1 MTERQ
6 KSLYHRAKELAS
18 QNGKEALQPICD
30 LLKENMDHYN
40 WVGFYYMNNDKQK
53 LEIGPYSGEE
63 TPHKTIP
70 FGTGIC
76 GQVALSGETF
86 VVPDVAE
93 QDNYLACSI
102 KTKAELVVP
111 IYKGDVLVGQ
121 VDIDSFHTDSF
132 TKEDEVFIAKIC
144 ALVSKVL

>member
-6 KSLYHRAKELAS
+6 KALYNRAKELVS
-18 QNGKEALQPICD
+18 QKGNEALKPICD
-30 LLKENMDHYN
+30 LLKENISHYN
-40 WVGFYYMNNDKQK
+40 WVGFYFMNNEKEK

-63 TPHKTIP
+63 TPHTTIP

-93 QDNYLACSI
+93 QENYLACSI

-111 IYKGDVLVGQ
+111 IYKGDTLVGQ
-121 VDIDSFHTDSF
+121 LDIDSFHTDPFS
-132 TKEDEVFIAKIC
+132 KDDEVFLKKLC